1 MSTPYTINPQDL
13 LDAHAKTTQG
23 TWKATGC
30 LDNNCI
36 YSKNLEIAEFDNVYA
51 TIDED
56 EANAAFCAIAHNAM
70 PEIVERLKRAEDLI
84 VELTDALHSDSPE
97 GLLQGVWT
105 QKQMR
110 ELAKEIKKARKQ

>member
-1 MSTPYTINPQDL
+1 MTTPYTINPQSL

-23 TWKATGC
+23 TWETDRDSSFIYCDDEELANF
-30 LDNNCI
+30 NNL
-36 YSKNLEIAEFDNVYA
+36 NADRE
-51 TIDED
+51 ED
-56 EANAAFCAIAHNAM
+56 EANAAFCALAHNAI